1 MNKKKVLISGCSFSE
16 KKHFQNSIY
25 FPWSDFF
32 QRDFHQKYCDVF
44 NVAKSSYGQSMIVES
59 LLKELIIHNFEVDY
73 VFVQWSAIGRLYA
86 SNQKEFIETMIKQ
99 NELKFISHQHEYI
112 SKLNPNT
119 LTGVTDLF
127 DTIDD
132 YLYTSS
138 LLQILLMKNV
148 LENHNIPYTMF
159 WGWEQITN
167 DIYEKNELLFSKI
180 YDENF
185 WRFGNHGGMS
195 EYIIDTIGK
204 TKGILPKDFHPTT
217 MGQEKFYEDI
227 IKPIANKEFINE
239 NI

>member
-1 MNKKKVLISGCSFSE
+1 MKKVLIGGCSFSE
-16 KKHFQNSIY
+16 KQNFNLNSIY

-32 QRDFHQKYCDVF
+32 QRDFDGKYCQVF
-44 NVAKSSYGQSMIVES
+44 NVAKSSYGQSKIVES
-59 LLKELIIHNFEVDY
+59 LVQQLLIHNFEVDY
-73 VFVQWSAIGRLYA
+73 VFVQWSAIGRQYA
-86 SNQKEFIETMIKQ
+86 SNQMEFIETMTKH
-99 NELKFISHQHEYI
+99 NELEFISHQHEYLA
-112 SKLNPNT
+112 KT
-119 LTGVTDLF
+119 LDGVTDLF

-132 YLYTSS
+132 YFYTTS
-138 LLQILLMKNV
+138 LIQILLMKNV
-148 LENHNIPYTMF
+148 LENHNIRYTMF

-167 DIYEKNELLFSKI
+167 DIYKKNELLFSKI

-227 IKPIANKEFINE
+227 VKPIANKEFINE
-239 NI
+239 SF